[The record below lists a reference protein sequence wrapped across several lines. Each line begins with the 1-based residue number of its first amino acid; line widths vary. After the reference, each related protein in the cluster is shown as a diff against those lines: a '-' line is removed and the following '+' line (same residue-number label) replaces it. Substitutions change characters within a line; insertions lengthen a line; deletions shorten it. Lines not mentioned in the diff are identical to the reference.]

1 MSTQVLYRRY
11 RPDKF
16 EDLIGQEQVTV
27 PLQRALSAKRITH
40 AYLFSG
46 PRGCGKTTS
55 ARILARCLN
64 CIKGPA
70 ATPCGECESCKEL
83 ATGSPGSIDVIEI
96 DAASHNGVDDA
107 RALREQAEF
116 SPNRDRYKIF
126 ILDEAHEITS
136 HGFNALLKIVEEPP
150 EHIIF
155 IFATTEPEKVIGTI
169 RSRTYHY
176 PFKLVSISELGPY
189 IEKIC
194 QEESAKLDKG
204 VLQLIL
210 RSGGGSVRD
219 TLSVLD
225 QLLAASDNNFV
236 SYEIAHKL
244 LGYTPASI
252 ITDFIAA
259 LINKNGEEIFAL
271 TNQIVSSGFAP
282 EHFVED
288 LLARWRDMLTLSV
301 NPNTNNSILLDTPP
315 DQLETVTKQSQ
326 NLGIAKI
333 SVLAEQTNLALENFK
348 GATSPAIQI
357 ELLAAKLLTNFL
369 TN

>member
-16 EDLIGQEQVTV
+16 EDLIGQEQVTM
-27 PLQRALSAKRITH
+27 PLQKALTAGKITH

-64 CIKGPA
+64 CAKGPRS
-70 ATPCGECESCKEL
+70 TPCGECESCKQL
-83 ATGSPGSIDVIEI
+83 ATGGIGSADVIEI

-116 SPNRDRYKIF
+116 TPNRDRYKIF

-176 PFKLVSISELGPY
+176 PFKLVPMTTMAPFINE
-189 IEKIC
+189 IC
-194 QEESAKLDKG
+194 QKEDITLEDG
-204 VLQLIL
+204 VLQLVL
-210 RSGGGSVRD
+210 RAGDGSVRD
-219 TLSVLD
+219 ALSILD
-225 QLLAASDNNFV
+225 QLLATADNNAV
-236 SYEIAHKL
+236 SYQIAYKL
-244 LGYTPASI
+244 LGYTPAAL
-252 ITDFIAA
+252 ITEFVTA
-259 LINKNGEEIFAL
+259 LINKNGEETFEL
-271 TNQIVSSGFAP
+271 TAQIIKNGFAP

-288 LLARWRDMLTLSV
+288 LLARWRDMLALSV
-301 NPNTNNSILLDTPP
+301 NYNANQSILLDTPP
-315 DQLETVTKQSQ
+315 DQIDTVKQQSKT
-326 NLGIAKI
+326 LGIAKI

-369 TN
+369 N

>member
-1 MSTQVLYRRY
+1 MQVLYRRY

-16 EDLIGQEQVTV
+16 EDLIGQEQVVV
-27 PLQRALSAKRITH
+27 PLQKALESKRITH

-64 CIKGPA
+64 CITGPTP
-70 ATPCGECESCKEL
+70 TPCGKCESCKEL
-83 ATGSPGSIDVIEI
+83 ATGGNGSIDVIEI

-176 PFKLVSISELGPY
+176 PFKLVSHNILAPY

-194 QEESAKLDKG
+194 KEEKIQLEDG
-204 VLQLIL
+204 VLSLIL
-210 RSGGGSVRD
+210 RAGMGSVRD

-225 QLLAASDNNFV
+225 QLLATADKNTV
-236 SYEIAHKL
+236 SYDVTYKL
-244 LGYTPASI
+244 LGYTPAI
-252 ITDFIAA
+252 LITNFIAA
-259 LINKNGEEIFAL
+259 LIEKSGEKVFEI
-271 TNQIVSSGFAP
+271 TEQIIKSGFAP

-288 LLARWRDMLTLSV
+288 LLARFRDMLALSV
-301 NPNTNNSILLDTPP
+301 NSDTNDSLLMGTPP
-315 DQLETVTKQSQ
+315 DQTKVVKEQASQ
-326 NLGIAKI
+326 LGISTI
-333 SVLAEQTNLALENFK
+333 SLLAEQTNFALENFK

-369 TN
+369 H

>member
-16 EDLIGQEQVTV
+16 EDLIGQEQVVV
-27 PLQRALSAKRITH
+27 PLQKALESKRITH

-64 CIKGPA
+64 CAKGPTP
-70 ATPCGECESCKEL
+70 TPCGECDSCKEL
-83 ATGSPGSIDVIEI
+83 ATGGKGSIDVLEI

-150 EHIIF
+150 DHVIF

-176 PFKLVSISELGPY
+176 PFRLVSMTVLGPY

-194 QEESAKLDKG
+194 KEEKIQLEDG
-204 VLQLIL
+204 VLPLIIRAGL
-210 RSGGGSVRD
+210 GSVRD

-225 QLLAASDNNFV
+225 QLLATADSNKV
-236 SYEIAHKL
+236 SYDVTYKL
-244 LGYTPASI
+244 LGFTPAI
-252 ITDFIAA
+252 LITDFVTA
-259 LINKNGEEIFAL
+259 LIDKSGENVFSITE
-271 TNQIVSSGFAP
+271 QIIKSGFAP

-288 LLARWRDMLTLSV
+288 LLARFRDMLALSV
-301 NPNTNNSILLDTPP
+301 NFDANDSLLMGTPP
-315 DQLETVTKQSQ
+315 DQREIVKKQSES
-326 NLGIAKI
+326 LGINLI
-333 SVLAEQTNLALENFK
+333 SRLAEQTNFALENFK

-369 TN
+369 N